1 MHDFL
6 SGQLSS
12 INLYRSLMWE
22 VNFVL
27 FNSMLKYVINRLM
40 HAFFHFRTYHHSTD
54 IYPSGRYRSL
64 WMITVLIWERH
75 ALIYNYSLSKRSIS
89 IFMNLRNQY
98 WNNLGSWTHIEWY
111 KWLSSFYYILVRNIY
126 DMDVNE
132 YERLSNI
139 TLQT

>member
-54 IYPSGRYRSL
+54 IYLRAKPLWPKSVSL
-64 WMITVLIWERH
+64 DDNSPDMGKACI
-75 ALIYNYSLSKRSIS
+75 
-89 IFMNLRNQY
+89 NL
-98 WNNLGSWTHIEWY
+98 
-111 KWLSSFYYILVRNIY
+111 
-126 DMDVNE
+126 
-132 YERLSNI
+132 
-139 TLQT
+139 